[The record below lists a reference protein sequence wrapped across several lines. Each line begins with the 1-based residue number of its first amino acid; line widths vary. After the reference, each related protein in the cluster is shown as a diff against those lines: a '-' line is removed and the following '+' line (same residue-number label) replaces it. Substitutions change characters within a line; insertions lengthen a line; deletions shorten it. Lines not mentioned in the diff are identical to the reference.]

1 MIKVEVILCK
11 CDCDFNVG
19 YAQAQGSTVFA
30 DLQLA
35 FEVLECARKAY
46 EDVTEGRTPEQL
58 EKLADTYM

>member
-1 MIKVEVILCK
+1 LRELVLTQIKANNSIE
-11 CDCDFNVG
+11 
-19 YAQAQGSTVFA
+19 AQGSTVFA